1 MGLAGGG
8 MITASW
14 SGKRHSTR
22 VLSNYL
28 TASKSG
34 EGGYTVSVLGQ
45 DEGFTVE
52 YNPLPEGVP
61 NGKATI
67 T

>member
-1 MGLAGGG
+1 MEWL
-8 MITASW
+8 TAFYQ
-14 SGKRHSTR
+14 G
-22 VLSNYL
+22 LSNYL

-34 EGGYTVSVLGQ
+34 EGDVYKKEGGHTVSVLEQ

-52 YNPLPEGVP
+52 YNPLSEGVP
-61 NGKATI
+61 KGKATI